1 MASPCV
7 QGRSVTL
14 RTTCVGSW
22 PIPFGLRPELKRYY
36 AGEIDDRAADDL
48 LAKAARISMDEM
60 IACGV
65 DQIMGGEVWG
75 PDFVHHVPPR
85 LSGLET
91 IQPRDTSKGYE
102 GIGRYRIV
110 GDVSAPHGTG
120 HALGYRREQRVEPRL
135 NKAAV
140 PSPLTM
146 TLGMERDPRLEEQ
159 IPNYVAIVREEV
171 RDMINAGASEI
182 QLDAPSE
189 ATALV
194 NGTATATELIEN
206 LVAPFD
212 DTPGVLRTIHFCL
225 GDISRRAGT
234 EVQNLSSLL
243 PLLQIL
249 DGHVDRVHLECTHR
263 GQWQD
268 RRLLSEIPDSI
279 EIIAGI
285 ADVKEKPQSVQTL
298 SERIGSLLE
307 VIEEKRLLLSTSCG
321 CGRVPHDEAIRLL
334 RNLVKAAHGE

>member
-1 MASPCV
+1 
-7 QGRSVTL
+7 VTL

-36 AGEIDDRAADDL
+36 AGEIDDVAADDL

-91 IQPRDTSKGYE
+91 IQPRDTSKGYD
-102 GIGRYRIV
+102 GIGRYRIIGNV
-110 GDVSAPHGTG
+110 AAPHGTG
-120 HALGYRREQRVEPRL
+120 HALAYRREQKIEPRL
-135 NKAAV
+135 DKAAV

-146 TLGMERDPRLEEQ
+146 TLGMEQDPRLREQ
-159 IPNYVAIVREEV
+159 IPNYVAIVQEEV
-171 RDMINAGASEI
+171 RDMVKAGAAEI

-194 NGTATATELIEN
+194 NGTATATDLIGD
-206 LVAPFD
+206 LVAPFEG
-212 DTPGVLRTIHFCL
+212 TTGVIRTIHFCL

-249 DGHVDRVHLECTHR
+249 DGHVDRVHLECSHP
-263 GQWQD
+263 GQWRD
-268 RRLLSEIPDSI
+268 RHLLGEIPNSI

-285 ADVKEKPQSVQTL
+285 ADVKDKPQSVEVLT
-298 SERIGSLLE
+298 ERIDSVLQVL
-307 VIEEKRLLLSTSCG
+307 EEKRLLLSTSCG

-334 RNLVKAAHGE
+334 RNLAKAARGE

>member
-1 MASPCV
+1 M
-7 QGRSVTL
+7 TL

-22 PIPFGLRPELKRYY
+22 PIPFGLRPGLKRYY
-36 AGEIDDRAADDL
+36 AGEITDANADEL
-48 LAKAARISMDEM
+48 LANAARIAMDEM

-91 IQPRDTSKGYE
+91 IQPRNTSRGYG
-102 GIGRYRIV
+102 GIGRYRIID
-110 GDVSAPHGTG
+110 DVSAPKGTG
-120 HALGYRREQRVEPRL
+120 HALAYRRERRVEPRL
-135 NKAAV
+135 DKAAV

-146 TLGMERDPRLEEQ
+146 TLGMEKDPRLKEQ
-159 IPNYVAIVREEV
+159 IPNYVAIVQEEV
-171 RDMINAGASEI
+171 RDMVNAGASEI

-194 NGTATATELIEN
+194 NGTATPTDLIEN
-206 LVAPFD
+206 LVAPFEGAKEI
-212 DTPGVLRTIHFCL
+212 TRTIHFCL

-243 PLLQIL
+243 PLLQKL
-249 DGHVDRVHLECTHR
+249 DGRVDRVHLECSHQ
-263 GQWQD
+263 GQWRD
-268 RRLLSEIPDSI
+268 RHLLAEIPNSI

-285 ADVKEKPQSVQTL
+285 ADVKNKPQSVQALT
-298 SERIGSLLE
+298 ERIDSLLQ

-334 RNLVKAAHGE
+334 RNLVKAARGE